1 MENIE
6 DILALITPSNSH
18 NTELMEA
25 ILEYVHAMV
34 LVEVVKAHLASEKQ
48 EKKRRPRRVWAWPY
62 LQRRVE
68 LGHYD
73 NLMEELA
80 TECPE
85 LYRNFTRINKN

>member
-48 EKKRRPRRVWAWPY
+48 KKRGDRGGFG
-62 LQRRVE
+62 
-68 LGHYD
+68 LGRTCK
-73 NLMEELA
+73 EE
-80 TECPE
+80 
-85 LYRNFTRINKN
+85 

>member
-48 EKKRRPRRVWAWPY
+48 KKKEETEEGLGLAVLAKKSRARP
-62 LQRRVE
+62 L
-68 LGHYD
+68 
-73 NLMEELA
+73 
-80 TECPE
+80 
-85 LYRNFTRINKN
+85 

>member
-48 EKKRRPRRVWAWPY
+48 KKKKRGDR
-62 LQRRVE
+62 E
-68 LGHYD
+68 GFGLGRTCK
-73 NLMEELA
+73 EE
-80 TECPE
+80 
-85 LYRNFTRINKN
+85 